1 MTDFR
6 KNRVVLYKPAVGLL
20 IFSFFISI
28 TALVVYCA
36 ESDFSDK
43 TLFLLLFVLR
53 YSSFLLCLCSVFLLI
68 AGIRD
73 MIRNPSVVSAAML
86 VLFLC
91 GILYGAGIII
101 FDALIIT
108 FSGGKK

>member
-6 KNRVVLYKPAVGLL
+6 KSSVVLHKPAVWLF
-20 IFSFFISI
+20 IFSFSLSVA
-28 TALVVYCA
+28 ALVVYAA

-53 YSSFLLCLCSVFLLI
+53 YSSLLLCLCSVFLLI

-73 MIRNPSVVSAAML
+73 MIRSPSAASAALIVL
-86 VLFLC
+86 VLC

-101 FDALIIT
+101 FDAMIT
-108 FSGGKK
+108 AISGGKR